1 MKEIQSILEPITGYL
16 KSIDRNPMEGWYEM
30 TVAIPKDWAFN
41 ENNEIA
47 VEVIT
52 ESEIGKL
59 LKIIPKSPTVVI
71 DDLVLYVIIV
81 IDTNKKIAEKELE
94 FKEQLEEM
102 KKGIEKKASEYFKQ
116 LDDLKVNSFAKLSD
130 SFVNGLN
137 ETKKERKKR
146 TPKIH
151 VATGHT
157 GSSEP
162 KFEELPE

>member
-1 MKEIQSILEPITGYL
+1 MKQIEGILEPITGYL

-30 TVAIPKDWAFN
+30 TVAIPKNWAFN

-47 VEVIT
+47 VEVV
-52 ESEIGKL
+52 SENEVGKL
-59 LKIIPKSPTVVI
+59 LKIIPKKQSVVI

-81 IDTNKKIAEKELE
+81 IDTNKKIAEKEVE

-137 ETKKERKKR
+137 VTKKPRKKR
-146 TPKIH
+146 TPKPKTLVI
-151 VATGHT
+151 VTPPENLNEG
-157 GSSEP
+157 GSQ
-162 KFEELPE
+162 